1 MGTKHRGT
9 PDEIRALDAYVKLSR
24 AAAAVEAA
32 VNKHLADAGLTI
44 SQFGV
49 LEALWHLGPLSQGA
63 LARKILKSP
72 ANLTTVLDNLER
84 RGLILRRRDPRDR
97 RVVIVEPTDAGAERI
112 ARLFPH
118 HVRRVVESF
127 SVLDHHEQDQL
138 GQLCRRLGRAQSAGA
153 RPPRSDPGP
162 DAAPSLEDPA

>member
-32 VNKHLADAGLTI
+32 VNKHLADAGLTL

-97 RVVIVEPTDAGAERI
+97 RVLIVEPTDAGAERI

-118 HVRRVVESF
+118 HVQRVVEAF
-127 SVLDHHEQDQL
+127 SVLDHHEQHQL
-138 GQLCRRLGRAQSAGA
+138 GRLCRQLGRAQSAGA
-153 RPPRSDPGP
+153 RAPRSDP
-162 DAAPSLEDPA
+162 DAAPSLEDLA